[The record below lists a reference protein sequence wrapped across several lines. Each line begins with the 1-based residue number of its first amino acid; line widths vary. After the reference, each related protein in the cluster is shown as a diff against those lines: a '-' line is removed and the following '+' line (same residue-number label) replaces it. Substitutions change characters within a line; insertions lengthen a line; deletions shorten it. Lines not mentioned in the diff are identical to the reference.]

1 MIDYVLKTTGE
12 KKLIYVG
19 YSQGTMM
26 GFAGFTA
33 NKTLARSIRAFFAL
47 APVATLKHVV
57 GAFRWM
63 ASRFP
68 VIKVYV
74 LLQFYS

>member
-12 KKLIYVG
+12 KTLIYVG
-19 YSQGTMM
+19 YSQGSMM

-47 APVATLKHVV
+47 APVATLKYVE
-57 GAFRWM
+57 GGFKWL
-63 ASRFP
+63 ASMFP
-68 VIKVYV
+68 VIKVH
-74 LLQFYS
+74 